1 MTPRE
6 RVLAAL
12 KGEPV
17 DKIPFTAYDILVP
30 KGRLGEEL
38 KKMGLTPVHGVS
50 VFREKW
56 TNVRVRYTQRGD
68 YVYTVYETPVG
79 SVTAKHRVNLQPGT
93 GDYWTVEHP
102 IKRPE
107 DYKVID
113 YIYRNAVIEP
123 LRDEEVLDQMSRF
136 GEDCVVRAWV
146 DRTPIQ
152 KMLIELAGY
161 RRLSVDLYRSPE
173 FVDEL
178 YETLTDRLEKMC
190 EIVSESPVE
199 LVWCGDNV
207 NGIVLGPKVFEK
219 YHLPIYRR
227 MASIL
232 RRGGKTLMVHMDG
245 KLNCL
250 KHLIPASG
258 LEVIEAFT
266 PPPMGDLPVGEA
278 RSLWGEGVKIWI
290 NFPETVLLGDEGYVR
305 RYTSNLLREIA
316 PGRGFLIGITE
327 DIAPGYEDRLKAVAE
342 VLNESGR
349 YPINI

>member
-12 KGEPV
+12 RGEPV
-17 DKIPFTAYDILVP
+17 DRIPFTIYDILVP
-30 KGRLGEEL
+30 RGRLWEEL
-38 KKMGLTPVHGVS
+38 KKLGLTPVHGVS
-50 VFREKW
+50 VFREEW
-56 TNVRVRYTQRGD
+56 PNVKIRRLQEGD

-79 SVTAKHRVNLQPGT
+79 SVAAKHRVNLQPGT

-107 DYKVID
+107 DYKVVN
-113 YIYRNAVIEP
+113 YIYRNAVIKP
-123 LRDEEVLDQMSRF
+123 ISHDEVLDQVSRL
-136 GEDCVVRAWV
+136 GDDCVLWAWV

-161 RRLSVDLYRSPE
+161 RRLAVDLYRYPE
-173 FVDEL
+173 LVDEL
-178 YETLTDRLEKMC
+178 YETLADRLEAMC
-190 EIVSESPVE
+190 EVAAESPLE

-219 YHLPIYRR
+219 YHLPIYKS
-227 MASIL
+227 MAGML
-232 RRGGKTLMVHMDG
+232 RRGGKTLIVHMDG

-258 LEVIEAFT
+258 LEVVEAFT

-278 RSLWGEGVKIWI
+278 RRIWGESVKIWI
-290 NFPETVLLGDEGYVR
+290 NFPEAILLGDEEHVR
-305 RYTSNLLREIA
+305 GYTSNLLREIS
-316 PGRGFLIGITE
+316 PSRGFLVGITE
-327 DIAPGYEDRLKAVAE
+327 DIAPGYEDRLKVVAE
-342 VLNESGR
+342 ALNEGGR
-349 YPINI
+349 YPSPP